1 MPSLFWRDSALIGD
15 IRDERNTAIPNR
27 RNSHIALLPYDG
39 ESKIIIKAV
48 TVDQGLSD
56 CDSLCI

>member
-1 MPSLFWRDSALIGD
+1 MGD
-15 IRDERNTAIPNR
+15 VPDERNTVIPNH
-27 RNSHIALLPYDG
+27 RNFHIALLPYDG